1 MSISTQHIS
10 ITWVFSSISISRSR
24 IATSIYIIL
33 FNRNN
38 KMSIKISKIYTK
50 FIPISFIS
58 TIPTTWNNFNNSFSG
73 FTFNKSISNRFIL
86 FIISTNRS
94 FINNTK
100 NVSYYII
107 YITKEASIKI
117 SNFKSS
123 FHIVCN
129 THTTISI
136 IISKNRFNK
145 MIMFNTI
152 IYNIDRNI

>member
-1 MSISTQHIS
+1 
-10 ITWVFSSISISRSR
+10 
-24 IATSIYIIL
+24 
-33 FNRNN
+33 
-38 KMSIKISKIYTK
+38 MSIKISKIYTK

-58 TIPTTWNNFNNSFSG
+58 TIPTTWNNFNYSFSG
-73 FTFNKSISNRFIL
+73 FTFNKSISNRFIYLIMINSIIYIITKHTINMFKNKIEIL

-107 YITKEASIKI
+107 YITKEAAIKI

-123 FHIVCN
+123 FHIICN

-136 IISKNRFNK
+136 IVSKYRLNK
-145 MIMFNTI
+145 MIVFNTI
-152 IYNIDRNI
+152 LHNTYRNI